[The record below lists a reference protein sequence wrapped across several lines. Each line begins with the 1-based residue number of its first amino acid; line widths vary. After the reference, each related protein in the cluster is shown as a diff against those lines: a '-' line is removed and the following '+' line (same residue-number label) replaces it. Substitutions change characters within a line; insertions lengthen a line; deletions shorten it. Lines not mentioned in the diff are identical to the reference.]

1 MRKVVLASGNKGKLD
16 ELRSILNFQNVQ
28 LIAQSEFD
36 IKEAEENHIS
46 IFCNMEGRPESGI
59 HGFLA
64 DTKVVASRFW
74 SSVFEKLLTGF
85 SKSD

>member
-36 IKEAEENHIS
+36 IKEAEEKGNT
-46 IFCNMEGRPESGI
+46 F
-59 HGFLA
+59 
-64 DTKVVASRFW
+64 V
-74 SSVFEKLLTGF
+74 
-85 SKSD
+85 